1 MKKRILSTAHR
12 TVTLIDGREIAPVR
26 IVDVR

>member
-12 TVTLIDGREIAPVR
+12 TATLTDGREIAPVR